1 MTKRIN
7 PQGYNYGKK
16 PENVNPFWDEQW
28 SDLDV
33 SASASV
39 DDTPGTPKVEVTKS
53 LNPAGTVVNFDF
65 AFSGIKGS
73 KGETGPQ
80 GPEGDTGDTGPQ
92 GPKGDTGDTGPQGP
106 KGDTGDTGPQ
116 GPKGDTGETGPQ
128 GPKGDT
134 GETGP
139 QGPKGIQGETG
150 PQGPQGIQG
159 ETGPQGPQ
167 GAQGETGLQG
177 PQGIQGETGP
187 QGPQGPAG
195 TLETVTLAGTTIG
208 FTPNRLSS
216 FLSSNTQKLIIF
228 FNKKDAV
235 KFDFALNGTVNF
247 FKIVYGV
254 SGTTRSNK
262 IIAAGNVFTLTGVRE
277 IRIIENEIQIHAELL
292 YVTESETITWLGANP
307 TIRLANAGSNVSFSY
322 KNWYAG
328 IFGGLTPPKAYQ
340 NNEPEQYIFNEI
352 STNIVNYIGLTKNGA
367 FDVDYIFDKL

>member
-1 MTKRIN
+1 M
-7 PQGYNYGKK
+7 
-16 PENVNPFWDEQW
+16 
-28 SDLDV
+28 
-33 SASASV
+33 
-39 DDTPGTPKVEVTKS
+39 
-53 LNPAGTVVNFDF
+53 
-65 AFSGIKGS
+65 
-73 KGETGPQ
+73 
-80 GPEGDTGDTGPQ
+80 
-92 GPKGDTGDTGPQGP
+92 
-106 KGDTGDTGPQ
+106 
-116 GPKGDTGETGPQ
+116 
-128 GPKGDT
+128 
-134 GETGP
+134 
-139 QGPKGIQGETG
+139 
-150 PQGPQGIQG
+150 
-159 ETGPQGPQ
+159 
-167 GAQGETGLQG
+167 
-177 PQGIQGETGP
+177 
-187 QGPQGPAG
+187 
-195 TLETVTLAGTTIG
+195 
-208 FTPNRLSS
+208 
-216 FLSSNTQKLIIF
+216 SSNTQKLIIF